1 LVDLDEQ
8 NHSKNYKILE
18 QIATQTS
25 LKLTLAGLKAD
36 SDLKL
41 RLKVV
46 PIKLLEEVL

>member
-1 LVDLDEQ
+1 MEQ
-8 NHSKNYKILE
+8 NQIRMNYKILE

-25 LKLTLAGLKAD
+25 LKLICGLKAD

-46 PIKLLEEVL
+46 PIKSLEEVLGEK